1 MEYLVVIE
9 KADDASYGA
18 YVPDLPG
25 CVTCGD
31 SVEEVKTQ
39 IQEAIRLHA
48 EYKVNSVEDLWALEL
63 KIREWRRGRRHCFT
77 LNYERAN
84 EQLAGW
90 LAKGWLQ
97 ESDLQRMS
105 PERLHAIH
113 VKT

>member
-1 MEYLVVIE
+1 MSHGWTAND
-9 KADDASYGA
+9 KAVAKAAADRARRRA
-18 YVPDLPG
+18 
-25 CVTCGD
+25 
-31 SVEEVKTQ
+31 E
-39 IQEAIRLHA
+39 QEAIRLHA
-48 EYKVNSVEDLWALEL
+48 QYKVNSVEDLWALEL